1 MEVSNID
8 HREQMGPAWAAAKW
22 LSDARERELPAEV
35 EKAAKT
41 CLIDWFGCAL
51 GGLRDPVVSIVG
63 RRIASFSSTG
73 TAPLLSGGNT
83 APAFAALF
91 HSTAAH
97 ATDFDDTH
105 IWTDAHFGGPT
116 WAAVLSQIGNTPSLS
131 DQLML
136 RSFVAG
142 FEVGTKMGGRRLGHA
157 MVHRGFQATAL
168 LGRLAGAAACSVI
181 AELDVERIAMALA
194 TAACQTAGLS
204 TTAGTMMKPYQGGK
218 TAFDAV
224 LSVELASD
232 GFTADPSLLDKGG
245 GELGEKRIGGLAKAL
260 VQDGFAEFAQPDF
273 STGWE
278 ILRNSTKAYPCL
290 HSLGPVV
297 DAAREL
303 SPRIINQDVAKIR
316 VYVGPSVPK
325 IARYSKPNTEHE
337 GRFSIEYCAVLGLL
351 GYSFSPKDFSTAVM
365 HSPTVTRLLEKVE
378 VIPTEGRKMY
388 NAALD
393 VELRSGE
400 KFLSDV
406 PMGRGHPGR
415 PLTEEELEEKFCMQV
430 EPLLGTRTDELVSLL
445 REFPVEG
452 TVREAFEMVRKTI
465 RKF

>member
-1 MEVSNID
+1 MEVSRFVP
-8 HREQMGPAWAAAKW
+8 REQVGPAWAAAQW
-22 LSDARERELPAEV
+22 LSGTRGRELPVEV
-35 EKAAKT
+35 ERAAKN

-51 GGLRDPVVSIVG
+51 GGLHDPVVSIVR
-63 RRIASFSSTG
+63 RRIASCSPTG
-73 TAPLLSGGNT
+73 TAPLLSGGYS
-83 APAFAALF
+83 APAFSALL

-116 WAAVLSQIGNTPSLS
+116 WAAVLSQIGNSSPLS

-157 MVHRGFQATAL
+157 MVHRGFQATGL

-224 LSVELASD
+224 LSAELASD
-232 GFTADPSLLDKGG
+232 GFTADPSLFDKGG

-303 SPRIINQDVAKIR
+303 SSRIVNQDIVRIR

-325 IARYSKPNTEHE
+325 IARYSKPKTEHE

-351 GYSFSPKDFSTAVM
+351 GCSFLPKDFSTEVM

-378 VIPTEGRKMY
+378 VVPTEGRKMY
-388 NAALD
+388 NAAVD
-393 VELRSGE
+393 VELRTGE
-400 KFLSDV
+400 ILLADV

-415 PLTEEELEEKFCMQV
+415 PLTEGELEAKFCMQV
-430 EPLLGTRTDELVSLL
+430 EPLLGTKTSELAKLL
-445 REFPVEG
+445 SEFPREG
-452 TVREAFEMVRKTI
+452 TVKAAFEMVRKTI
-465 RKF
+465 SNV

>member
-1 MEVSNID
+1 MDVNRSVQCEKLK
-8 HREQMGPAWAAAKW
+8 GPAWSAAQW
-22 LSDARERELPAEV
+22 LSGARGRELPVEV
-35 EKAAKT
+35 VEAAKS

-51 GGLRDPVVSIVG
+51 GGLHDPVVSIVG
-63 RRIASFSSTG
+63 RRVASCSPTG
-73 TAPLLSGGNT
+73 IAPLLTGGNT

-131 DQLML
+131 DQVML

-157 MVHRGFQATAL
+157 MVHRGFQATGL

-181 AELDVERIAMALA
+181 AELDVEQIAMALA
-194 TAACQTAGLS
+194 TAGCQTAGLS

-232 GFTADPSLLDKGG
+232 GFTADPSLFDKDG
-245 GELGEKRIGGLAKAL
+245 GELGAKRIGGLAKAL

-273 STGWE
+273 SAGWE

-297 DAAREL
+297 DAARDL
-303 SPRIINQDVAKIR
+303 SHRIVDQDIVKIR

-325 IARYSKPNTEHE
+325 IARYSRPKTEHE
-337 GRFSIEYCAVLGLL
+337 GRFSIEYCTVLGLL
-351 GYSFSPKDFSTAVM
+351 GRSFSPNDFSTEVM
-365 HSPTVTRLLEKVE
+365 HSPTVSRLLEKVE
-378 VIPTEGRKMY
+378 VVPTEGRKMY
-388 NAALD
+388 NAAVD
-393 VELRSGE
+393 VALRSGE
-400 KFLSDV
+400 MLLADV
-406 PMGRGHPGR
+406 PMGARTSGATADTGR
-415 PLTEEELEEKFCMQV
+415 
-430 EPLLGTRTDELVSLL
+430 
-445 REFPVEG
+445 
-452 TVREAFEMVRKTI
+452 A
-465 RKF
+465 